1 MHTAVEYQM
10 ILGFTQVTVAQLY
23 TQTVTKGEEE
33 NWPSELTGQILC
45 PFAVSDGRQANR
57 QTKAEK
63 GMQRVRERNGQA
75 VRIGWRALSCT
86 LIVYLHVLVCLL
98 LACHR
103 DKYLIFDSLSVS
115 SEQAKA
121 MSQQSSGD
129 GSLLSLCLMFLSAV
143 AALPFLL
150 ILAGFA
156 LFLVLVCVCV
166 FCFGPHSCRENLYS
180 HKENTTADAAE
191 RATGANTI
199 SLL

>member
-1 MHTAVEYQM
+1 MADRHT
-10 ILGFTQVTVAQLY
+10 
-23 TQTVTKGEEE
+23 
-33 NWPSELTGQILC
+33 
-45 PFAVSDGRQANR
+45 NR
-57 QTKAEK
+57 QTDRETEGEK
-63 GMQRVRERNGQA
+63 SRQA
-75 VRIGWRALSCT
+75 DRVRIGWRALSCT

-115 SEQAKA
+115 SKQAEA

-129 GSLLSLCLMFLSAV
+129 GSLLSLGLMFLSAV
-143 AALPFLL
+143 AALSILL

-156 LFLVLVCVCV
+156 LFLVLVCV
-166 FCFGPHSCRENLYS
+166 FSFGPHNCRENLYS
-180 HKENTTADAAE
+180 HREKESTTAATAE